1 MRNQMTLIKICTM
14 TIPVQIKSWDF
25 GEINCGR
32 LADCLDALK
41 MRDMRLVLVNKAP
54 YTMLYNEKC
63 IN

>member
-1 MRNQMTLIKICTM
+1 M